1 MARRA
6 SSAPACAVARR
17 DIRRRRA
24 AAPAPPHAKR
34 TKRARIRA
42 ARGAPRPGRPTG
54 RGPAA
59 TAEQQRACVA
69 RLASPTPEHS
79 RRATRS
85 RFSSKRKG
93 MVGARR
99 RPADQLSPRQ
109 NRLQHAR
116 RVFSRALPRR
126 RAGRARRQ
134 PPTLPSLPLS
144 DACVG
149 APPTPRSRRAS
160 DPSALPAPR
169 APRRA
174 TLHGAVPMP
183 ARRHNSHAGQRAI
196 PALPPLSG
204 ECRGRGATTRSAVTR
219 QAGWVVVVERGS
231 ERRRGR
237 PTGPARARRARA
249 APPLPRDS
257 ARARVHRCGWAW

>member
-6 SSAPACAVARR
+6 SSGPARSPGETSEGAGRQRPPRPTRSGRSGRGSA
-17 DIRRRRA
+17 
-24 AAPAPPHAKR
+24 PHAAR
-34 TKRARIRA
+34 SVRAGPPAGGPPPRQSSSAHASRDSPHQRQSTA
-42 ARGAPRPGRPTG
+42 VERRGAGFHQNE
-54 RGPAA
+54 RGWWGHDG
-59 TAEQQRACVA
+59 V
-69 RLASPTPEHS
+69 LLISS
-79 RRATRS
+79 RRGRIACST
-85 RFSSKRKG
+85 
-93 MVGARR
+93 
-99 RPADQLSPRQ
+99 
-109 NRLQHAR
+109 AR

-144 DACVG
+144 AACVG

-249 APPLPRDS
+249 APPLPRDR
-257 ARARVHRCGWAW
+257 ACARVHRCGWAW